1 MILSALAGY
10 YQRLLNDPASGV
22 AAPGYSQEKIGYTV
36 VLADDGSVISV
47 HDEHSVDGKKR
58 LAKSVSVPASFKRPG
73 TGAKSFFLW
82 DKTSYVLGVSAS
94 SKRSTQE
101 HAAFKAL
108 HQQAL
113 ADTDDPGLQA
123 LLAFL
128 AAWTPVQYADHPA
141 FTPHGEALLDA
152 NLVFRLDGDVGHLH
166 ERAAARVAWDQQQ
179 GQGAGGVRGV
189 CLVSGMLAPLA
200 RLHPAIK
207 GVNGGQPAGMSIVS
221 FNDDAYLSYR
231 GSLEKIR
238 SVKKENNSGANAPV
252 SEQATFA
259 YTTALN
265 HLLRRDPHNRQRVQI
280 GDTTVVFWAQAK
292 TTAQAQHAEDVFADF
307 MRGGDDA
314 DDPAIADRQATRRL
328 ELVLKHVRQAR
339 PLRDLDDALDDEAR
353 IFVLGLAP
361 NASRL
366 SIRFWETQ
374 TLAGFAKRLADHYD
388 DLTLTPPAWKRAPK
402 PAYLAL
408 QTAPI
413 YGEHGKPKAEDV
425 SPLLAGELT
434 RAILAGTRYPRS
446 LLGAIVMRFRADGQ
460 LTPLRVALCRA
471 VLAREARLNR
481 QQGLSTDQKEPPMS
495 LDTGNTDPGYLLG
508 RLFAS
513 LENLQRAALGD
524 RINATIRDR
533 YYGAASAT
541 PASIFPVLL
550 RSAQNHFGKLRK
562 DKVGLA
568 VNLEK
573 EIGQIIDALPTSFPR
588 TLPIE
593 EQGRFAIGYYHQ
605 TQARFVRNDGKDAPD
620 TASEGDPA

>member
-1 MILSALAGY
+1 MILSALADY
-10 YQRLLNDPASGV
+10 YQRLLDDPDSGI
-22 AAPGYSQEKIGYTV
+22 AAPGYSQQNIGYTV
-36 VLADDGSVISV
+36 VLAADGSVVSV
-47 HDEHSVDGKKR
+47 QDEHRNEGKKR
-58 LAKSVSVPASFKRPG
+58 LAKAMRVPQPEKRTAG
-73 TGAKSFFLW
+73 IKSNFLW

-94 SKRSTQE
+94 SKRSAQE

-108 HQQAL
+108 HQPAL
-113 ADTDDPGLQA
+113 ADSDDAGLQA

-128 AAWTPVQYADHPA
+128 ATWSPEQYADHPA
-141 FTPHGEALLDA
+141 FAPHGEALLDT
-152 NLVFRLDGDVGHLH
+152 NLAFRLEGDPGYLH
-166 ERAAARVAWDQQQ
+166 ERAAARTAWDRQQ
-179 GQGAGGVRGV
+179 GQVGDGIRGL
-189 CLVSGMLAPLA
+189 CLVSGTLAPLA

-207 GVNGGQPAGMSIVS
+207 GVNGAQSSGASIVS
-221 FNDDAYLSYR
+221 FNLDAFASY
-231 GSLEKIR
+231 GKQQGE
-238 SVKKENNSGANAPV
+238 NAPI
-252 SEQATFA
+252 SEQAAFA

-265 HLLRRDPHNRQRVQI
+265 HLLRRAPHNRQRVQI
-280 GDTTVVFWAQAK
+280 GDTTVVFWAQAR
-292 TTAQAQHAEDVFADF
+292 TTTQAQNAEDVVAAL
-307 MRGGDDA
+307 MRGEDTE
-314 DDPAIADRQATRRL
+314 DPSIADGRATRRL
-328 ELVLKHVRQAR
+328 ELVMKQVRQAR
-339 PLRDLDDALDDEAR
+339 PLRDLEDGLDDDAR
-353 IFVLGLAP
+353 IFVLGMAP
-361 NASRL
+361 NTSRL

-388 DLTLTPPAWKRAPK
+388 DLSLLPPAWKRAPT

-434 RAILAGTRYPRS
+434 RAILAGTRYPQS
-446 LLGAIVMRFRADGQ
+446 LLGSIVMRFRADGQ
-460 LTPLRVALCRA
+460 LSPLRIALCRA
-471 VLAREARLNR
+471 VLAREARLSR
-481 QQGLSTDQKEPPMS
+481 QQGLSTDHKEPPMS

-562 DKVGLA
+562 EKTGLA

-573 EIGQIIDALPTSFPR
+573 EIGQIVDALPPSFPR
-588 TLPIE
+588 SLPIQ

-605 TQARFVRNDGKDAPD
+605 TQARFARNDGQDAPD
-620 TASEGDPA
+620 TASEGETA

>member
-1 MILSALAGY
+1 MILSALADY
-10 YQRLLNDPASGV
+10 YQRLLDDPESGI
-22 AAPGYSQEKIGYTV
+22 AAPGYSQQNIGYTV
-36 VLADDGSVISV
+36 VLAADGSIVSV
-47 HDEHSVDGKKR
+47 HDEHRVEGKKR
-58 LAKSVSVPASFKRPG
+58 LAKAMRVPQPEKRTAG
-73 TGAKSFFLW
+73 IKSNFLW

-94 SKRSTQE
+94 SKRSEQE
-101 HAAFKAL
+101 HAAFKAM

-113 ADTDDPGLQA
+113 AGSGDPGLLA

-128 AAWTPVQYADHPA
+128 ATWSPEQYAAHPA
-141 FTPHGEALLDA
+141 FAPHGEALLDT
-152 NLVFRLDGDVGHLH
+152 NLAFKLESDPGPLH
-166 ERAAARVAWDQQQ
+166 ERPAARAAWDRQQ
-179 GQGAGGVRGV
+179 GQGADGVSGL
-189 CLVSGMLAPLA
+189 CLVSGTIAPLA

-207 GVNGGQPAGMSIVS
+207 GVNGAQSSGASIVS
-221 FNDDAYLSYR
+221 FNLDAFTSY
-231 GSLEKIR
+231 GKQQGE
-238 SVKKENNSGANAPV
+238 NAPV
-252 SEQATFA
+252 SEQAAFA
-259 YTTALN
+259 YSTALN

-280 GDTTVVFWAQAK
+280 GDTTVVFWAQAG
-292 TTAQAQHAEDVFADF
+292 TAMQAQNAEDIFADF
-307 MRGGDDA
+307 MRGSDA
-314 DDPAIADRQATRRL
+314 DDPAIADGQATRRL
-328 ELVLKHVRQAR
+328 ELVMKQVRQAR
-339 PLRDLDDALDDEAR
+339 PLRDLDDSLDDDAR

-374 TLAGFAKRLADHYD
+374 SLAGFAKRLADHYD
-388 DLTLTPPAWKRAPK
+388 DLALEPPAWKRPPT

-408 QTAPI
+408 QTAHV

-425 SPLLAGELT
+425 SPLLAGEMT
-434 RAILAGTRYPRS
+434 RAILTGIRYPQS
-446 LLGAIVMRFRADGQ
+446 LLGSIVIRFRADGQ
-460 LTPLRVALCRA
+460 LTPLRIALCRA
-471 VLAREARLNR
+471 VLARDARLRR
-481 QQGLSTDQKEPPMS
+481 QQGLSTDPKEPPMS

-562 DKVGLA
+562 EKVGLA

-573 EIGQIIDALPTSFPR
+573 EIGQIVDALPPSFPR
-588 TLPIE
+588 SLPIQ

-605 TQARFVRNDGKDAPD
+605 TQARFARNDGQDAPD
-620 TASEGDPA
+620 TVSEGETA

>member
-1 MILSALAGY
+1 MILSALADY
-10 YQRLLNDPASGV
+10 YQRLLDDPDSGI
-22 AAPGYSQEKIGYTV
+22 AAPGYSQQNIGYTV
-36 VLADDGSVISV
+36 VLAADGSVVSV
-47 HDEHSVDGKKR
+47 QDEHRNEGKKR
-58 LAKSVSVPASFKRPG
+58 LAKAMRVPQPEKRTAG
-73 TGAKSFFLW
+73 IKSNFLW

-94 SKRSTQE
+94 SKRSAQE

-108 HQQAL
+108 HQPAL
-113 ADTDDPGLQA
+113 ADSDDAGLQA

-128 AAWTPVQYADHPA
+128 ATWSPEQYADHPA
-141 FTPHGEALLDA
+141 FAPHGEALLDT
-152 NLVFRLDGDVGHLH
+152 NLAFRLEGDPGYLH
-166 ERAAARVAWDQQQ
+166 ERAAARTAWDRQQ
-179 GQGAGGVRGV
+179 GQMGDGIRGL
-189 CLVSGMLAPLA
+189 CLVSGTLAPLA

-207 GVNGGQPAGMSIVS
+207 GVNGAQSSGASIVS
-221 FNDDAYLSYR
+221 FNLDAFTSY
-231 GSLEKIR
+231 GKQQGE
-238 SVKKENNSGANAPV
+238 NAPI
-252 SEQATFA
+252 SEQAAFA

-280 GDTTVVFWAQAK
+280 GDTTVVFWAQAR
-292 TTAQAQHAEDVFADF
+292 TTTQAQNAEDVVAAL
-307 MRGGDDA
+307 MRGDDTE
-314 DDPAIADRQATRRL
+314 DPSIADGRATRRL
-328 ELVLKHVRQAR
+328 ELVMKQVRQAR
-339 PLRDLDDALDDEAR
+339 PLRDLEDGLDDDAR

-388 DLTLTPPAWKRAPK
+388 DLSLLPPAWKRAPT

-434 RAILAGTRYPRS
+434 RAILAGTRYPQS
-446 LLGAIVMRFRADGQ
+446 LLGSIVMRFRADGQ
-460 LTPLRVALCRA
+460 LSPLRIALCRA
-471 VLAREARLNR
+471 VLAREARLSR
-481 QQGLSTDQKEPPMS
+481 QQGLSTDHKEPPMS

-562 DKVGLA
+562 EKTGLA

-573 EIGQIIDALPTSFPR
+573 EIGQIVDALPPSFPR
-588 TLPIE
+588 SLPIQ

-605 TQARFVRNDGKDAPD
+605 TQARFARNDGQDAPD
-620 TASEGDPA
+620 TASEGETA